1 LKGFETLP
9 ASKVKSLAVRVRSEL
24 GDFKD
29 SFKSNQTK
37 DRSFADDVDDCDVTS
52 AESSDYEDG
61 EGLNSSP
68 ESKLNYENALDTG
81 SFLPKNISDSFA
93 HD

>member
-1 LKGFETLP
+1 MKGFETLP

-24 GDFKD
+24 ADFKD

-52 AESSDYEDG
+52 AESSEYDDE

-68 ESKLNYENALDTG
+68 ESKLNYENTPGTG
-81 SFLPKNISDSFA
+81 SYMPKNTSESFP